1 MTLKPFQGLGVAMV
15 TPLTASGDLDVA
27 ALRAHVEFLIGGGV
41 HTLVPCGTTGESA
54 TLSSEE
60 QRRVIEEVVATA
72 AGRVMVMGG
81 AGSNATAEAAQ
92 RARAVREAG
101 ADAVLTVSP
110 YYNKPTQA
118 GLDAHYRVVA
128 EAAQIPVFIYNVPG
142 RTSSNV
148 EPDTILRLAEV
159 ENIAGVKEASGDLDQ
174 AMTILRGRPEG
185 FLVLSGEDNLTCPMI
200 AAGADGVV
208 SVVGNEAPGPMARM
222 VEAALSNDRAEALEL
237 HYALLPLMR
246 ANFIQTNPIPVKAAL
261 EMMGRM
267 EAHYRLPLLPLED
280 RYRAPLR
287 KALEEAGVL

>member
-15 TPLTASGDLDVA
+15 TPLTASGDLDVP
-27 ALRAHVEFLIGGGV
+27 ALRAHVEFLIQGGV

-72 AGRVMVMGG
+72 EGRVMVMGG

-200 AAGADGVV
+200 SAGADGVI

-222 VEAALSNDRAEALEL
+222 VEAALAGDRDEALKL
-237 HYALLPLMR
+237 HYKLLPLMR
-246 ANFIQTNPIPVKAAL
+246 TNFIQTNPIPVKAAL

-280 RYRAPLR
+280 RYRVPLR
-287 KALEEAGVL
+287 KALEEAGAL

>member
-15 TPLTASGDLDVA
+15 TPLTNSGDLDLPT
-27 ALRAHVEFLIGGGV
+27 LRSHVEFLITGGV

-54 TLSSEE
+54 TLSSDE
-60 QRRVIEEVVATA
+60 QRTVIAEVVDA
-72 AGRVMVMGG
+72 AQGRARVMGG
-81 AGSNATAEAAQ
+81 AGSNATAEAAH

-118 GLDAHYRVVA
+118 GLDAHYRAVA

-148 EPDTILRLAEV
+148 EPDTVLRLAEV

-174 AMTILRGRPEG
+174 AMTLLRGRPEG
-185 FLVLSGEDNLTCPMI
+185 FLVLSGEDNLTLPLI
-200 AAGADGVV
+200 AAGADGVI
-208 SVVGNEAPGPMARM
+208 SVVGNEAPGPMAHM
-222 VEAALSNDRAEALEL
+222 VEAALAGDRDVALEL

-267 EAHYRLPLLPLED
+267 EAHYRLPLLPLEE
-280 RYRAPLR
+280 RYRARLR
-287 KALEEAGVL
+287 DALEEAGIL

>member
-128 EAAQIPVFIYNVPG
+128 DAAQIPVFIYNVPG

-200 AAGADGVV
+200 AAGADGVI

-222 VEAALSNDRAEALEL
+222 VEAALSNDRAEALKL